1 MSQPLIIAVPS
12 KGRLEENVAK
22 LFLDAGMPLK
32 RDGARGYKG
41 TLRHIQNV
49 EISYLSASEIANRL
63 KEGAVHFGVTG
74 EDLLREEVPDLDSS
88 IALVKPLGFGHADVV
103 VAIPDAWIDV
113 THMTDIAEVASEYRQ
128 KTGTRMRVATKYIH
142 LAQDFFAQH
151 GITDYTI
158 VRSFGATEGA
168 PSSGAAE
175 IIVDITSTGATL
187 VANQL
192 RIPDDGTILKSEAN
206 LAASLTADW
215 SPMARAA
222 ARDILHRIEARQ
234 RATDLREIQ
243 FDIQAS
249 DKLWLDTL
257 IADYG
262 IQLLNAQKSDGMITL
277 LAQEQQVSDITQ
289 VLHQR
294 GKTTV
299 SVRVAE
305 YIFAAQTESYD
316 KLMTRIT
323 S

>member
-1 MSQPLIIAVPS
+1 MNEPLIIAVPS

-22 LFLDAGMPLK
+22 QFSDAGMPLK

-41 TLRHIQNV
+41 RLANIDNV
-49 EISYLSASEIANRL
+49 EITYLSASEIANRL
-63 KEGAVHFGVTG
+63 KEGAVHLGVTG

-113 THMTDIAEVASEYRQ
+113 THMSDIAEVASEYRN
-128 KTGTRMRVATKYIH
+128 KTGKRMRVATKYIH
-142 LAQDFFAQH
+142 LAQDFFAYH

-175 IIVDITSTGATL
+175 MIVDITSSGATL

-192 RIPDDGTILKSEAN
+192 RVPDDGIILKSEAN
-206 LAASLTADW
+206 LAASITANW
-215 SPMARAA
+215 SNQARES
-222 ARDILHRIEARQ
+222 ARQILHRIEARS
-234 RATDLREIQ
+234 RASMLREVQ
-243 FDIQAS
+243 FNVQAG
-249 DKLWLDTL
+249 DDLWLETL
-257 IADYG
+257 QAKFNTQSLNSIADTG
-262 IQLLNAQKSDGMITL
+262 VISLLVGTTEVANLVQA
-277 LAQEQQVSDITQ
+277 
-289 VLHQR
+289 LHQR

-299 SVRVAE
+299 NVRVSE
-305 YIFAAQTESYD
+305 YIFAAQTASFD
-316 KLMTRIT
+316 TLMTRIR